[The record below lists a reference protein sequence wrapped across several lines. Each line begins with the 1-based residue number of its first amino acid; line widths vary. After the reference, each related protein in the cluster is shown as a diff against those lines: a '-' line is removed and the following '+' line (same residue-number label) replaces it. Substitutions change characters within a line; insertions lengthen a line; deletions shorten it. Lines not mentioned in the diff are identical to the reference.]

1 MTHDHDDHEHFHGPK
16 HFHGV
21 VPVFLVDDVEATA
34 QYYRDVLGFEVDF
47 VWGDDASYGR
57 VVRDDA
63 IIDFVRAEP
72 QGTRNSI
79 ASPGAARGTDALIV
93 VSDVEEVYIEIQE
106 RGASVIER
114 LAAREYGMLDCMIED
129 LNGYRLTIGGGL
141 EDDLDDDEDDE
152 EDA

>member
-1 MTHDHDDHEHFHGPK
+1 MTHEHEHVHGPR

-21 VPVFLVDDVEATA
+21 VPVFLVDDVAATA

-72 QGTRNSI
+72 
-79 ASPGAARGTDALIV
+79 PGARNGVAASGAAHGADALIV
-93 VSDVEEVYIEIQE
+93 VTDVEAVYIELQE
-106 RGASVIER
+106 KGAKVLER
-114 LAAREYGMLDCMIED
+114 LAPREYGMLDCMIED

-141 EDDLDDDEDDE
+141 EDEDE
-152 EDA
+152 EEDG

>member
-1 MTHDHDDHEHFHGPK
+1 MTDHHHEHGPR

-47 VWGDDASYGR
+47 VWGDDVSYGR
-57 VVRDDA
+57 VARDDA
-63 IIDFVRAEP
+63 VIDFVRSNPPGA
-72 QGTRNSI
+72 RNSI
-79 ASPGAARGTDALIV
+79 SASGVEHGTDALIV
-93 VSDVEEVYIEIQE
+93 VSDVEDVYIEIQE
-106 RGASVIER
+106 RGANVLVP

-141 EDDLDDDEDDE
+141 DEDDLEEEDDTP
-152 EDA
+152 

>member
-1 MTHDHDDHEHFHGPK
+1 MSEHHHDHVHDPK

-47 VWGDDASYGR
+47 VWGEGPSYGR

-63 IIDFVRAEP
+63 IIDFVRSNP
-72 QGTRNSI
+72 PGSRNSI
-79 ASPGAARGTDALIV
+79 AASGVAHGADALIV
-93 VSDVEEVYIEIQE
+93 VSDVEEVYIELQE
-106 RGASVIER
+106 KGITVLEP

-129 LNGYRLTIGGGL
+129 MNGYRLTIGGGL
-141 EDDLDDDEDDE
+141 DDEDDDLDE
-152 EDA
+152 EN

>member
-1 MTHDHDDHEHFHGPK
+1 MTHEYEHVHGPR

-72 QGTRNSI
+72 AGARNSI
-79 ASPGAARGTDALIV
+79 ASSGASHGSDALIV
-93 VSDVEEVYIEIQE
+93 VSDVEEVYIEVQE
-106 RGASVIER
+106 KGATVIER
-114 LAAREYGMLDCMIED
+114 LEAREYGMLDCMIED
-129 LNGYRLTIGGGL
+129 PNGYRLTIGGAL
-141 EDDLDDDEDDE
+141 DEDEWE
-152 EDA
+152 EDGA